1 MQVDQH
7 TGLDVEGLLRD
18 RGNEIYDLHRRH
30 INPQFVKVLQTIKFD
45 RDFRSGRGAYL
56 YDAEGNEYLDLISG
70 YGTFNIGRNHPH
82 LKATLDNVAR
92 LDLPNLVK
100 MDVPRLAGLLA
111 EKLVDLAPEGLDRV
125 FFANS
130 GAETV
135 ESAIKFARAATGKP
149 GILYADHAF
158 HGLSMGALSLNGSE
172 QFRGPFGPLLADAR
186 PIPFDDLPA
195 LEAALKRKDVCAFV
209 VEPIQGK
216 GVYVPA
222 EDYFR
227 EAKRLCEKY
236 GALLVMDE
244 VQTGFGRTGTF
255 FACEQWGV
263 SPHILTVAKALSGG
277 MIPSGAV
284 LCTDAV
290 HKKTFNRMDR
300 CVVHGSTFYMSDL
313 AMAAGLATLEVME
326 AEDTVGN
333 ARRMGALLKDGLES
347 LKTRHSI
354 IREVRGRG
362 LMLAVE
368 FGAPSGFFNKLGR
381 KLSQAVETGL
391 FTQAVVMTLLD
402 EHHILSQTAGH
413 KVDILK
419 FLPTLTINEAD
430 VQRIVEALDKTLA
443 SASVTGAMLSMGKN
457 LGKQVFR
464 GRK

>member
-1 MQVDQH
+1 MQVDEK
-7 TGLDVEGLLRD
+7 TGLDVEGLLAQ
-18 RGNEIYDLHRRH
+18 RGGEVYDLHERY

-45 RDFRSGRGAYL
+45 RGFRSGRGAYL

-82 LKATLDNVAR
+82 LKATLSHTLG

-111 EKLVDLAPEGLDRV
+111 EKLVALAPEGLDRV

-135 ESAIKFARAATGKP
+135 ESALKFARAYTGKP

-158 HGLSMGALSLNGSE
+158 HGLTMGALSLNGSE

-186 PIPFDDLPA
+186 PIPFDDLAA
-195 LEAALKRKDVCAFV
+195 LEAELKGGKVGAFV

-216 GVYVPA
+216 GVYVPQP
-222 EDYFR
+222 DYFK

-236 GALLVMDE
+236 GAVLVMDE

-263 SPHILTVAKALSGG
+263 TPHILTVAKALSGG
-277 MIPSGAV
+277 MVPSGAV
-284 LCTDAV
+284 LCTQAV

-300 CVVHGSTFYMSDL
+300 CVVHGSTFYMNDL

-326 AEDTVGN
+326 QERTLEN
-333 ARRMGALLKDGLES
+333 TQRMGALLKQGLEG
-347 LKTRHSI
+347 LKAKHPI
-354 IREVRGRG
+354 VREVRGRG

-368 FGAPSGFFNKLGR
+368 FGEPKGFLNKIGR
-381 KLSQAVETGL
+381 KLSQAVESGL
-391 FTQAVVMTLLD
+391 FTQAVVMALLD
-402 EHHILSQTAGH
+402 EHRILSQTAGH

-419 FLPTLTINEAD
+419 LLPTLCINEQD
-430 VQRIVEALDKTLA
+430 VQRIVDALDKTLS

-457 LGKQVFR
+457 LMFR
-464 GRK
+464 GRTK

>member
-1 MQVDQH
+1 MQVSAD
-7 TGLDVEGLLRD
+7 TGLDVAALLEQRGDEVYGLH
-18 RGNEIYDLHRRH
+18 ETY
-30 INPQFVKVLQTIKFD
+30 INSQFVKVLRTIKFD
-45 RDFRSGRGAYL
+45 RDFRRGEGAYL
-56 YDAEGNEYLDLISG
+56 YDAEGNQYLDLISG

-82 LKATLDNVAR
+82 LKATVANVAG

-100 MDVPRLAGLLA
+100 MDVSRLAGLLA
-111 EKLVDLAPEGLDRV
+111 EKLIAKAPEGLEKV

-149 GILYADHAF
+149 AILYADHAF
-158 HGLSMGALSLNGSE
+158 HGLTMGALSLNGSE
-172 QFRGPFGPLLADAR
+172 QFRGPFGPLLTDAR
-186 PIPFDDLPA
+186 PIPFDDLAA
-195 LEAALKRKDVCAFV
+195 LELNLKRKDVCAFV

-222 EDYFR
+222 DDYFR

-244 VQTGFGRTGTF
+244 VQTGLGRTGTF

-263 SPHILTVAKALSGG
+263 TPHVLTLAKAISGG

-284 LCTDAV
+284 LCTAAV
-290 HKKTFNRMDR
+290 HKKTFNRMDK
-300 CVVHGSTFYMSDL
+300 CVVHGSTYYMNDL

-326 AEDTVGN
+326 CEGIVEN

-368 FGAPSGFFNKLGR
+368 FGEPKGFFNKLGR
-381 KLSQAVETGL
+381 KLSKAVETGL

-402 EHHILSQTAGH
+402 EHHVLSQTAGH

-419 FLPTLTINEAD
+419 LLPTLTINEAD
-430 VQRIVEALDKTLA
+430 VQRIVDALDKTLA

-457 LGKQVFR
+457 LMLR